1 MVYQVQKSYFNPS
14 LTCSLGIIQV
24 DKLINLDGYY
34 LVRRVPLGLAIAFML
49 LAVVVSNISL
59 GVNISDILGYSNILA
74 VGALVICIYFIGF
87 MFDLFGL
94 YKMHPLY
101 TKQREKFFLSIFLC
115 INPNSDITS
124 IKERIKVAEMDRENL
139 IYRLGEKRLK
149 DIKLEMAAWVMLY
162 NVSCAAWILCL
173 VQLILSVFQKNYSS
187 FSISTIIVLA
197 IIGLI
202 TGIIARNRNTSYN
215 DKIIY
220 WANEAPVEG

>member
-1 MVYQVQKSYFNPS
+1 M
-14 LTCSLGIIQV
+14 

-34 LVRRVPLGLAIAFML
+34 LVRRIPLGLAIALML
-49 LAVVVSNISL
+49 LAVVVSNTGL
-59 GVNISDILGYSNILA
+59 GVNTIDVLGYSNILI
-74 VGALVICIYFIGF
+74 VSALAICIYFIGF

-101 TKQREKFFLSIFLC
+101 TKQREKFFLSIFSC
-115 INPNSDITS
+115 INPNSDITN
-124 IKERIKVAEMDRENL
+124 IKERIKIAEMDRENL

-162 NVSCAAWILCL
+162 NVSCAAWILCM
-173 VQLILSVFQKNYSS
+173 VQLTLSVFRKNYSS
-187 FSISTIIVLA
+187 FSISAIFALA

-215 DKIIY
+215 NKIVY
-220 WANEAPVEG
+220 WAKETPVEG